1 MTPSHKRVPCLL
13 LVEDEEQVYRTL
25 QRRLTNEGYQ
35 VTLAT
40 TYEEAARQLRT
51 AHFHLAIFDVRL
63 NAADESDQSGLRLLE
78 ELDQLGL
85 LDIMPCIVMTA
96 YGTLQMALHAL
107 QDLGA
112 VRFIPKEPYYIT
124 KLLDAI
130 REVLGEYEISFN
142 LEYLYQT
149 RQVIEE
155 GAEYIWAHESDWPEP
170 QRLVPEIED
179 LLGSLFYGARQL
191 WIRKHYRGLS
201 GSFVMEAHSTW
212 AEGVG
217 QSKIVKIGRRDKT
230 ATEEQNYQHHV
241 EPYLP
246 AQHATK
252 LNSAYTQH
260 LGALLYTLFGV
271 EAEDTVNFETYYR
284 QHEPAE
290 ILASLHHLFN
300 GTCQRWY
307 QNRIPPGYE
316 NLRDLYFDTFS
327 LSHQPDRLFNEIR
340 SIRPDYALDART
352 VAFPDLDLE
361 LPNPLHWLEN
371 DAATVMPV
379 CRSITHGD
387 LHAGNI
393 LMNPA
398 GDCWLIDF
406 YRTEQS
412 HILRDFVELETDI
425 KFRLLEHL
433 PPQEFCQLEQVLVN
447 LERPQQQLTLPPELT
462 AGTQKAAQVIAGLRT
477 EAWSQLEA
485 TQRDPRLIQ
494 REYLTSLLLG
504 TLNIL
509 RLRHFKQDPGLQPR
523 REWALL
529 SAAMMCQRLQ

>member
-1 MTPSHKRVPCLL
+1 MIMPHKRMPHIL
-13 LVEDEEQVYRTL
+13 LVEDEDQVYLTL
-25 QRRLTNEGYQ
+25 QRRLANEGYH

-40 TYEEAARQLRT
+40 TYEAAVEQLRS

-63 NAADESDQSGLRLLE
+63 VAADESDQSGLRLLE

-85 LDIMPCIVMTA
+85 RDVLPCIIMTA
-96 YGTLQMALHAL
+96 YGTMPMALHAL
-107 QDLGA
+107 QDLSA
-112 VRFIPKEPYYIT
+112 ARFIPKEPYYIT

-142 LEYLYQT
+142 LEYLYHTQ
-149 RQVIEE
+149 QAIEQ
-155 GAEYIWAHESDWPEP
+155 GAEYIWAHEPDWPVP
-170 QRLVPEIED
+170 DRLVPEIED

-191 WIRKHYRGLS
+191 WIRRNYRGLS
-201 GSFVMEAHSTW
+201 GSFVLEAHSTW

-217 QSKIVKIGRRDKT
+217 QSKIVKIGRHDKT
-230 ATEEQNYQHHV
+230 RTEQLNYQHHV

-246 AQHATK
+246 AQHATQ
-252 LNSAYTQH
+252 LNSAYTRH

-271 EAEDTVNFETYYR
+271 EAEDTVDFETYYQR
-284 QHEPAE
+284 HAPAE
-290 ILASLHHLFN
+290 ILLSLRRLFN

-316 NLRDLYFDTFS
+316 NLRDLYFDTFN
-327 LSHQPDRLFNEIR
+327 LRHQPARLFNEIR
-340 SIRPDYALDART
+340 SIRPDYQQNART
-352 VAFPDLDLE
+352 IAFPELDLE
-361 LPNPLHWLEN
+361 LPNPLHWLDN

-393 LMNPA
+393 LMNNA

-433 PPQEFCQLEQVLVN
+433 PVQEFCQFEEVLVG
-447 LERPQQQLTLPPELT
+447 LEHPQQLFTLPSELS
-462 AGTQKAAQVIAGLRT
+462 AGTQKAAHVIIGLRA
-477 EAWSQLEA
+477 EAWGLLET

-494 REYLTSLLLG
+494 REYLTSLLMG

-529 SAAMMCQRLQ
+529 SAAMMCQLLQ